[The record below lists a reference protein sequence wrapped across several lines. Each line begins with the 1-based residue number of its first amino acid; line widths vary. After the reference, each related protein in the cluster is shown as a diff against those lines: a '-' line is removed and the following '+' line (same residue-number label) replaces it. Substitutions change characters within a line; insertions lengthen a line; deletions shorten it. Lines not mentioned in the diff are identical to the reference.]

1 MAGSDANPFLKLES
15 GLDEPVTLAVKV
27 RLAATNE
34 VTSEGEYEVPARSL
48 RRIEVLG
55 ADRYRVT
62 ARAPF
67 DSVTF
72 ECEPTC
78 ASATTAVFVTPRCRP
93 VQTAESGGAQ
103 TCLSRN
109 ATISVYASMRFS
121 RFESP

>member
-78 ASATTAVFVTPRCRP
+78 ASATTAVFVTPDRELNAA
-93 VQTAESGGAQ
+93 VQACSDG
-103 TCLSRN
+103 
-109 ATISVYASMRFS
+109 
-121 RFESP
+121 